1 MPTILEG
8 RSIICTKP
16 KNIYFFGK
24 ASYVACEYLQL
35 WLFWHHIEK
44 TQLMPNKGIG
54 NHSICKYFLCYS
66 MASIDAR
73 TIGNVISGLFDF
85 WSISSFSQNH
95 PTFKQQ
101 NSSAEQMD
109 NSSEGKSWFMP
120 QWIPKHFVQAWETK
134 SILPS
139 KSEALQL
146 LLLAFNISKISPP
159 HKRSTEC
166 VLGMR
171 GKIPEKVY
179 SSRTLIRYFWTIF
192 FPEHCNQHW

>member
-1 MPTILEG
+1 MAITAYANTSSVIQWHPLTH
-8 RSIICTKP
+8 
-16 KNIYFFGK
+16 
-24 ASYVACEYLQL
+24 AQL
-35 WLFWHHIEK
+35 G
-44 TQLMPNKGIG
+44 M
-54 NHSICKYFLCYS
+54 S
-66 MASIDAR
+66 
-73 TIGNVISGLFDF
+73 SGLSDF
-85 WSISSFSQNH
+85 WSISSFPQNH

-109 NSSEGKSWFMP
+109 ISSEGKSWFMP

-134 SILPS
+134 YILPS

-179 SSRTLIRYFWTIF
+179 SSRTLIRYFWNF
-192 FPEHCNQHW
+192 FSPEYLPNLWKIWSCWLLPSLPANLKCAKSANLQTNWQHQSCSVGHEWS